1 MPFYIYKDNETG
13 ESFELMMSMS
23 EMLRRQRKDG
33 SIIHDGRKL
42 FRDVVSE
49 HRNVTSNTDT
59 WPLLSDAAGVHPS
72 QAEDAYKQSADI
84 GVPTRFHPDTGQA
97 IFESRSHR
105 KAFLKAKGMYDR
117 SGGYG
122 D

>member
-1 MPFYIYKDNETG
+1 MPFYIYKNKETG
-13 ESFELMMSMS
+13 EAFELMMSMS

-33 SIIHDGRKL
+33 TIVHEGKTL
-42 FRDVVSE
+42 HRDVISE
-49 HRNVTSNTDT
+49 HRGISSNPGA
-59 WPLLSDAAGVHPS
+59 WPLMSDAAGVHPS
-72 QAEDAYKQSADI
+72 QAGDAYKQSVEI
-84 GVPTRFHPDTGQA
+84 GVPTQFHSETGQA